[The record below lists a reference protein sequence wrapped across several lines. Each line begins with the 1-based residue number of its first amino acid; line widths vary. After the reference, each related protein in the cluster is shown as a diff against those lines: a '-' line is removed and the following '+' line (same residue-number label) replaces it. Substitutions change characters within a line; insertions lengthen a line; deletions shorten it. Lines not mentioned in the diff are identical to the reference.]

1 MQSAFHP
8 IVQKRKWHTLII
20 PFLYP
25 LSGDYVR
32 KLAYL
37 EVSLLNKI
45 PIGQQYWIQ
54 SFISF
59 NAASIFCHNIWTI
72 L

>member
-1 MQSAFHP
+1 MQSVFHP
-8 IVQKRKWHTLII
+8 TVQKSYWHTLII
-20 PFLYP
+20 PFLYL

-45 PIGQQYWIQ
+45 AIGQ
-54 SFISF
+54 
-59 NAASIFCHNIWTI
+59 
-72 L
+72 